1 MHFTL
6 CTLHITLHY
15 LHPVIHT
22 VYINERPLIFFPVYD
37 SGKLLKEEH
46 FEKVSEHQAELLELV
61 EKLEKKNAEGIFLLN
76 EDPQKTWLRFC
87 DQFDLVEAG
96 GGVVLNKEQKILMI
110 FRRGKWD
117 LPKGKLDADET
128 PETAAVREV
137 EEETGVGELTILR
150 PLETTFYLYTEKGK
164 RKLKKTHWY
173 LMNTSSDIQPQPQIE
188 EDIQEVRWM
197 SKDEVREKAL
207 KNTYVTICNIMVE
220 FLKG

>member
-1 MHFTL
+1 M
-6 CTLHITLHY
+6 
-15 LHPVIHT
+15 IHT

-37 SGKLLKEEH
+37 SGELLKEEN
-46 FEKVSEHQAELLELV
+46 FQKFSEHQTEFSELI
-61 EKLEKKNAEGIFLLN
+61 EKLEMKNAEGILLLG
-76 EDPQKTWLRFC
+76 EDPHKTWLRFC

-96 GGVVLNKEQKILMI
+96 GGLVLNKEQKILMI

-128 PETAAVREV
+128 PETAAMREV

-173 LMNTSSDIQPQPQIE
+173 LMSTSSNTQPQPQTE
-188 EDIQEVRWM
+188 EDIQEVCWM
-197 SKDEVREKAL
+197 TKEDIKEKAL
-207 KNTYVTICNIMVE
+207 KNTYVTIRNLLVGS
-220 FLKG
+220 L